1 VRIVWQSF
9 SLVSVELSIHHQRL
23 VWEWWQNNEGFL
35 KTKSI
40 SWQFNNYWQ
49 SAIRTVCLRRW
60 RLVLT
65 VVQPAADKMSVDS
78 TSRGFSAIAERLV
91 LYVLQSIAI
100 SLSTDLTM
108 LRKGSDSATATVEI
122 WSIGVFDAE
131 RNVQYTKDIF
141 HFITDTLQLP
151 PDR

>member
-1 VRIVWQSF
+1 
-9 SLVSVELSIHHQRL
+9 
-23 VWEWWQNNEGFL
+23 
-35 KTKSI
+35 
-40 SWQFNNYWQ
+40 
-49 SAIRTVCLRRW
+49 
-60 RLVLT
+60 
-65 VVQPAADKMSVDS
+65 MSVDS